1 MTCRAPRRRSRTHDR
16 PITTAASSASRNAG
30 CATLARVDRTLRIG
44 DTVGRPRGERTDVVH
59 KVLSHLEAREVPW
72 APRARGIDRLDREV
86 VSWIPGETAASGDE
100 IDLAALAGIVRQLHD
115 LTTAWVDGFECVVH
129 DDLQPRNVVVRGRRP
144 VGLIDWEQARPGR
157 RVEDVAKLCW
167 SFVEPTEDADPVE
180 IGERWRHLAAVYGLE
195 QMDALLPTVLVQQ
208 RACADDIERESAAG
222 SERHQ
227 LLAMR
232 GDHVRLRSM
241 HAWTVANERLLR
253 ETLRA

>member
-1 MTCRAPRRRSRTHDR
+1 MDR
-16 PITTAASSASRNAG
+16 P
-30 CATLARVDRTLRIG
+30 LRIG
-44 DTVGRPRGERTDVVH
+44 DTVRRPRGERTDFVQQ
-59 KVLSHLEAREVPW
+59 VLAHLEARGVVW
-72 APRARGIDRLDREV
+72 APRPRGIDELDREV
-86 VSWIPGETAASGDE
+86 LSWIPGEIPASGDE

-180 IGERWRHLAAVYGLE
+180 IGERWLDLATTYGLE
-195 QMDALLPTVLVQQ
+195 QMDALLPTVLVQL
-208 RACADDIERESAAG
+208 RACADDIRRESDAG

-227 LLAMR
+227 ILAAR
-232 GDHVRLRSM
+232 GDHVTLRSM
-241 HAWTVANERLLR
+241 HRWTVENERLLR